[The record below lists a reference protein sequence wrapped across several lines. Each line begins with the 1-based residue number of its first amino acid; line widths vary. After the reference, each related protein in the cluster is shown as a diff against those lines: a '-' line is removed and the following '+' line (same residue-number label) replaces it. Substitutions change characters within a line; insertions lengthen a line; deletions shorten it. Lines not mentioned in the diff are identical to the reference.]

1 MAGKRNAVPFLK
13 RYWVSSIGVFLL
25 SQIFF
30 MGSEAAGWILRYR
43 DPEGTVFGK
52 ILNSSLITEWFD
64 FYETPQYNLL
74 TVFFGLFFLLPG
86 IISAV
91 KSGLRLRMSQNTH

>member
-1 MAGKRNAVPFLK
+1 MVRKQNTVPFLK

-30 MGSEAAGWILRYR
+30 MISEATGRKINYR
-43 DPEGTVFGK
+43 DTDGTLLGK
-52 ILNSSLITEWFD
+52 ILNTPIFAEWFN

-74 TVFFGLFFLLPG
+74 TVFFCIFFLFPG
-86 IISAV
+86 IISAI
-91 KSGLRLRMSQNTH
+91 KNGFPRYI

>member
-1 MAGKRNAVPFLK
+1 MARKQNAVPFLK

-30 MGSEAAGWILRYR
+30 LTSEATGWKLNYR
-43 DPEGTVFGK
+43 DTNGTIFGR
-52 ILNSSLITEWFD
+52 ILDTPIFTEWFN

-74 TVFFGLFFLLPG
+74 TVFFGIFFLVPG
-86 IISAV
+86 LVSVIKKVFS
-91 KSGLRLRMSQNTH
+91 R